1 MSGPDVDVAILG
13 GGCAGLSM
21 AVRLAKSHLSVR
33 VIEPRAEYV
42 DDRAWSFWRTRSDP
56 FEDCVRKEWTS
67 WTVAGPNHQSTRTSA
82 YLRYQT
88 IESGAFY
95 TRACE
100 CIDQGQGTS
109 LSMGVTAN
117 DVVRAGKNWRIET
130 DAGALTAQTVIDTRP
145 PMRVPVYGQFF
156 LGREIQTERHV
167 FDPDVVQL
175 MHFRPARSAGVD
187 FVYILPFAPD
197 RALVEVT
204 SFAPHN
210 PGPDVFGPWLD
221 AEIDALDPGKTET
234 LRTEAG
240 ALPMEA
246 GFADPEV
253 QGIIRMG
260 LGGGAARPS
269 TGYAFSRTQ
278 IQADQVAAALI
289 KGNTPK
295 TSLDGPITRF
305 MDRVFL
311 QVMKTNPA
319 RGPALFETLFRNAPK
334 DRLERFLSGSTSTSD
349 RLSVMASLPPMPFLR
364 AAAFPA

>member
-1 MSGPDVDVAILG
+1 MSAPDVDVAILG
-13 GGCAGLSM
+13 GGCAGLSL
-21 AVRLAKSHLSVR
+21 AVRLADSNLSVR
-33 VIEPRAEYV
+33 VIEPRATYV
-42 DDRAWSFWRTRSDP
+42 HDRAWSFWRTRTDP
-56 FEDCVRKEWTS
+56 FEDCVRKEWSS
-67 WTVAGPNHQSTRTSA
+67 WTVAGAHHQTLRTSTHM
-82 YLRYQT
+82 RYQT
-88 IESGAFY
+88 LESGAFY

-100 CIDQGQGTS
+100 RIDKGQRIS
-109 LSMGVTAN
+109 LSLGVAAKQ
-117 DVVRAGKNWRIET
+117 VQRSGKTWRIDT
-130 DAGALTAQTVIDTRP
+130 DAGALTARTVIDTRP
-145 PMRVPVYGQFF
+145 PRRVPTYGQFF
-156 LGREIQTERHV
+156 LGREIRTERPV

-210 PGPDVFGPWLD
+210 PGLDVFEPWLD
-221 AEIDALDPGKTET
+221 AEIDALNPGKTET

-246 GFADPEV
+246 RFADPGPE
-253 QGIIRMG
+253 GIIRMG

-278 IQADQVAAALI
+278 VQADQVAAALM
-289 KGNTPK
+289 KGETPK
-295 TSLDGPITRF
+295 INLDGPITHF
-305 MDRVFL
+305 MDRIFL
-311 QVMKTNPA
+311 QVLTTAPA

-334 DRLERFLSGSTSTSD
+334 DRLERFLSGSTRTAD
-349 RLSVMASLPPMPFLR
+349 RLSVMASLPPLPFLR

>member
-1 MSGPDVDVAILG
+1 
-13 GGCAGLSM
+13 
-21 AVRLAKSHLSVR
+21 
-33 VIEPRAEYV
+33 
-42 DDRAWSFWRTRSDP
+42 
-56 FEDCVRKEWTS
+56 
-67 WTVAGPNHQSTRTSA
+67 
-82 YLRYQT
+82 
-88 IESGAFY
+88 
-95 TRACE
+95 
-100 CIDQGQGTS
+100 
-109 LSMGVTAN
+109 MGVTAN
-117 DVVRAGKNWRIET
+117 DVIRAGKNWRIET
-130 DAGALTAQTVIDTRP
+130 NAGAFTARTVIDTRP

-319 RGPALFETLFRNAPK
+319 RGPALFEALFCNAPK
-334 DRLERFLSGSTSTSD
+334 DRLERFLSGSTSTFD